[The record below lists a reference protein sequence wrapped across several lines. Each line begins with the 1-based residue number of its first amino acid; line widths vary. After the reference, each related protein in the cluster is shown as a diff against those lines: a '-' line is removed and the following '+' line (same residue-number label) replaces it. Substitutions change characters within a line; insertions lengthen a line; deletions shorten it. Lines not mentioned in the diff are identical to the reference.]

1 MPLPRYVYGQSPRV
15 TQSLCNTQAEPGGGG
30 RGRWRIGDIQKEAD
44 CGQMKVD
51 TDEDALKAVNPSC
64 RASPYVIMNTNPHH
78 VSAGDDTV
86 TPTRPKT
93 RLQPST
99 SSPHRPLHYLQ
110 NQWKII
116 PPPKEILYSFLF
128 AINGRK
134 RRKKE
139 LYNIQF
145 KAMQ

>member
-1 MPLPRYVYGQSPRV
+1 MLCYVTS
-15 TQSLCNTQAEPGGGG
+15 TLCTWPIPTHHTVAVQYAGRAGRRG

-86 TPTRPKT
+86 TPTRPDAAA
-93 RLQPST
+93 
-99 SSPHRPLHYLQ
+99 
-110 NQWKII
+110 
-116 PPPKEILYSFLF
+116 
-128 AINGRK
+128 AIN
-134 RRKKE
+134 
-139 LYNIQF
+139 IQPASSASLLAKPVENNSSTKGDF
-145 KAMQ
+145 ILIFVRHKW